1 MLAYGMR
8 FSCMAKTVNHTG
20 NNIIRSNVAYTKSIA
35 KFLCI
40 SSSSISLFFYP
51 TRSVLKPPVP
61 VEEYLRE
68 QQERQSQTIVNQ
80 FDIKAIRSAS
90 AGTPQQQQMVLS
102 PQLPSIRDSDSLRTL
117 LPKAHKHLLGN

>member
-1 MLAYGMR
+1 M
-8 FSCMAKTVNHTG
+8 
-20 NNIIRSNVAYTKSIA
+20 
-35 KFLCI
+35 
-40 SSSSISLFFYP
+40 
-51 TRSVLKPPVP
+51 KPPVP

-90 AGTPQQQQMVLS
+90 AGTIQQQQMVLS